1 MPQHDPTYP
10 RPSGSPQAYL
20 SVTNKDG
27 VSLHSHLAEV
37 IQELLASKDP
47 DALSKLESISLDVK
61 AKHFKPAMGVTPVA
75 PSIEDDGWKKRS
87 NALFQAATGEE
98 DTGVPNVVETMSFFE
113 FAGVGLAREESFR
126 LFLAMGGLKAAY
138 DLKSVRF
145 FGKILGTK
153 KDYYVVEGEY
163 KTAPAAAAFEGEG
176 TAPEAP
182 GTGLNKCAYFVAS
195 GASDPFELLPDVT
208 PAQVL
213 ASSTIKKYF
222 SGDLSAPLLC
232 SPPFP
237 GAEKEYLR
245 AQIARISAATVLVP
259 AGKLALE
266 EVEEGPAPIIP
277 AEDYEAKP
285 AAEMAELENWVRL
298 YGGILKI
305 GRCTNVPKVA
315 VEGEEEAEEV
325 ELEEE
330 VPPLGAL
337 GGDAPVATPMEE
349 EEVPAWTTKVYN
361 KQGADYAIA
370 VAKSY
375 RWPGAYAV
383 AMKADKAANLYIGYG
398 HENTGTTFTPIAP
411 PPILGEAADVE
422 EQADV
427 TLDAENALLKSIEE
441 SKMVAEG
448 EEPAEEE

>member
-1 MPQHDPTYP
+1 MRSQPSHR
-10 RPSGSPQAYL
+10 RPNVALTHPVHPAAQAYFQQ
-20 SVTNKDG
+20 TNKDG
-27 VSLHSHLAEV
+27 VSLHSHLAEL
-37 IQELLASKDP
+37 IQELLTSKDP

-75 PSIEDDGWKKRS
+75 PNIEDDGWKKRS

-98 DTGVPNVVETMSFFE
+98 DTGVPNVVEIMSFFE

-163 KTAPAAAAFEGEG
+163 KTAPAAPTFEGEG

-182 GTGLNKCAYFVAS
+182 GTGLNKCAYFVAN
-195 GASDPFELLPDVT
+195 GVSDPFELLPDVT

-222 SGDLSAPLLC
+222 SGDLSAPLAC
-232 SPPFP
+232 YPPFP
-237 GAEKEYLR
+237 GGEKEYLR

-277 AEDYEAKP
+277 VAP
-285 AAEMAELENWVRL
+285 RVT
-298 YGGILKI
+298 GGRGTGASPLPPSCPPMP
-305 GRCTNVPKVA
+305 RHLRA
-315 VEGEEEAEEV
+315 VSHLARGC
-325 ELEEE
+325 
-330 VPPLGAL
+330 P
-337 GGDAPVATPMEE
+337 APVEASDRGVAPH
-349 EEVPAWTTKVYN
+349 PLC
-361 KQGADYAIA
+361 A
-370 VAKSY
+370 VGV
-375 RWPGAYAV
+375 R
-383 AMKADKAANLYIGYG
+383 
-398 HENTGTTFTPIAP
+398 
-411 PPILGEAADVE
+411 GEHH
-422 EQADV
+422 
-427 TLDAENALLKSIEE
+427 TR
-441 SKMVAEG
+441 
-448 EEPAEEE
+448 